1 MDIHDD
7 DPTHQL
13 FTSRKDV
20 ILKNQQVTIKDFHAA
35 FHSNEDTDMVVCKWT
50 ELLCHWPVIKIKCF
64 PCLKMEADLAS
75 KTPCFIKK
83 LVKDKGEKILCP

>member
-7 DPTHQL
+7 DPTHQP

-20 ILKNQQVTIKDFHAA
+20 ILKNQQVTVQDFCAT

-50 ELLCHWPVIKIKCF
+50 ELLCHWAVTENSYI
-64 PCLKMEADLAS
+64 
-75 KTPCFIKK
+75 
-83 LVKDKGEKILCP
+83 